1 MRKIL
6 LLFLA
11 LPILFLS
18 CNSNKCRQLCTEKGL
33 DEDCCPKIDS
43 TNLLTANAKIDKI
56 NIFIETSGSMAGY
69 MPASKPATEF
79 QLVIT
84 DILSKINSKFSGEV
98 SIYFMAEQNK
108 PCIKIDFEKAKNDVL
123 NGAFIW
129 SGSTYIPSMI
139 DSVSD
144 YLKTNSVNI
153 LVSDFIYSPEKGKS
167 KITEIASSDL
177 YSLVT
182 PFTKYSSSFICLF
195 SEYRSS
201 ICADKNPTEK
211 SPYYLFLQGKAEN
224 IRVIESVIYE
234 SISKSNSAYK
244 EINFGLNYKM
254 PYYSVLPYT
263 ETTSNYIANS
273 CASFQYAFVSI
284 QDINLDSYGSKIEF
298 WLGLDLNDFPEYSK
312 TKDYLKQNLEISLN
326 NGEFEILTIEK
337 LPYSNV
343 ASDDKPIAQ
352 RCTHIVKLKISNLSE
367 CVSVLSLSL
376 KCSLPDWRKSLNE
389 NVSENNREKTFGLEK
404 IISGFEQAYCQKQGE
419 YFFKNLPISL
429 IKE

>member
-18 CNSNKCRQLCTEKGL
+18 CNSNKCRQLCAEKGL

-84 DILSKINSKFSGEV
+84 DILSKINSKFSGKV

-139 DSVSD
+139 DSISD

-153 LVSDFIYSPEKGKS
+153 LVSDFIYSPQKGKS

-224 IRVIESVIYE
+224 IRVIETVIYE
-234 SISKSNSAYK
+234 SLSKSNSAYQ

-254 PYYSVLPYT
+254 PFYSVLPYT
-263 ETTSNYIANS
+263 DNTSNFIANQ
-273 CASFQYAFVSI
+273 CEAYQNAYLSI
-284 QDINLDSYGSKIEF
+284 QEINLRDTGFVKF
-298 WLGLDLNDFPEYSK
+298 WLGMDLNDFPEYSK
-312 TKDYLKQNLEISLN
+312 TKDYLNQNLKVKLNSEECEIMD
-326 NGEFEILTIEK
+326 IIK
-337 LPYSNV
+337 LPSSNIHE
-343 ASDDKPIAQ
+343 DDKQIAQ
-352 RCTHIVKLKISNLSE
+352 NCTHIIKIKTSNITE
-367 CVSVLSLSL
+367 CVSLLSLSL
-376 KCSLPDWRKSLNE
+376 ECSVPDWRKTLDE
-389 NVSENNREKTFGLEK
+389 NISENNREKTFGLEK
-404 IISGFEQAYCQKQGE
+404 IISGFEQAYCPKQSE
-419 YFFKNLPISL
+419 FFFKNLQISL

>member
-11 LPILFLS
+11 LPILLS
-18 CNSNKCRQLCTEKGL
+18 CNSNKCRQLCSDKGL
-33 DEDCCPKIDS
+33 DEECCPKIDS
-43 TNLLTANAKIDKI
+43 TTLLTTNAKVDKI

-84 DILSKINSKFSGEV
+84 DILSKVNSKFSGKV
-98 SIYFMAEQNK
+98 SIYYMAEQNK
-108 PCIKIDFEKAKNDVL
+108 PCIRIDFNKAKNDVL
-123 NGAFIW
+123 NGNFIW
-129 SGSTYIPSMI
+129 SGSTDIPSMI

-167 KITEIASSDL
+167 KITEIASTDI
-177 YSLVT
+177 YSLVA
-182 PFTKYSSSFICLF
+182 PFNKYSSSFICLF

-201 ICADKNPTEK
+201 ICSDKNPTEK

-224 IRVIESVIYE
+224 IRVVESVLYE
-234 SISKSNSAYK
+234 SVSKSNSEYK

-254 PYYSVLPYT
+254 PYYSVFPYT
-263 ETTSNYIANS
+263 ETTSNFIANS
-273 CASFQYAFVSI
+273 CASFQNAFVSI
-284 QDINLDSYGSKIEF
+284 QEISESQIEF

-312 TKDYLKQNLEISLN
+312 TNEYLRQNLEIQLD
-326 NGEFEILTIEK
+326 NGVYEIVTIEK
-337 LPYSNV
+337 LPYSNIV
-343 ASDDKPIAQ
+343 ADDKQIAQ
-352 RCTHIVKLKISNLSE
+352 KCSHIVKLKISNLSE
-367 CVSVLSLSL
+367 CVSVLSISL
-376 KCSLPDWRKSLNE
+376 KCDLPDWRNNLNE
-389 NVSENNREKTFGLEK
+389 NTSENNREKTFGLEK
-404 IISGFEQAYCQKQGE
+404 IISGFEQAYCPKQKE